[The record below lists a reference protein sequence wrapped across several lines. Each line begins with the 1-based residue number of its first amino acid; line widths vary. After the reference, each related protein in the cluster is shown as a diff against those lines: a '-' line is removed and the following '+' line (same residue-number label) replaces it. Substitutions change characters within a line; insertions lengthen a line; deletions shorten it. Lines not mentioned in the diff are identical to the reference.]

1 MYAYMCAL
9 TNIHTMYA
17 YIHTKK
23 DTHNAMYAYTCANKY
38 THNVRLH
45 VRANKVPGSGPT
57 VRGHIHL
64 RVTRGVLI
72 FLST

>member
-1 MYAYMCAL
+1 MCAL
-9 TNIHTMYA
+9 RNKHTIYA
-17 YIHTKK
+17 TDIYV
-23 DTHNAMYAYTCANKY
+23 C
-38 THNVRLH
+38 
-45 VRANKVPGSGPT
+45 ANKVPGSGPT